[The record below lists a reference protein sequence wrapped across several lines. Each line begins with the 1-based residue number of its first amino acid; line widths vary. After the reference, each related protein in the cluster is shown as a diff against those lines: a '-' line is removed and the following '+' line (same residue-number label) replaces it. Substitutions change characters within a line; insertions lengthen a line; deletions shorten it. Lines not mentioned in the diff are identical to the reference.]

1 MSDEEKVLSPRLILS
16 ILSIALIA
24 FTDIMLETA
33 LNVSFP
39 VLMEELHVS
48 SSTVQWLTSGVI
60 LLTTMVIVMS
70 SWLKDSFK
78 NRTQFIA
85 AGLISLVGI
94 LIDAVSN
101 QFPLILFGRLL
112 QGVGAG
118 VGLPLMNNVIFE
130 QVPMNR
136 RGTMVGLA
144 SLIVSFS
151 PALGPAFGGF
161 LTDAFGWHM
170 IFWVVVPVQLFALVL
185 GWMTI
190 TTTVETKRVKFDLI
204 GWLLLSAFF
213 IGGLITIDRMAT
225 DGLFN
230 VTSLIALAAFVFG
243 ILGYYFYARKET
255 QPLLAPSLFA
265 KPMFRLAVIAGF
277 IIQMINLTFNYA
289 IPMGLQIV
297 LHMNSSMAGL
307 ALFPGALMQALMAI
321 VSGALYDRYGAKLP
335 NGLGVAFLILG
346 CFWMAFLP
354 FGFIIFIIGFA
365 FMQTGVGFFN
375 GNNMTNAISNMDR
388 ADQNAGNSIFAAM
401 QNYSAAVG
409 IALAACIVS
418 IFQNSAANM
427 ATGTG
432 LGIRVTYFMDAVL
445 IIVAAFMSF
454 RVMKKSNPEVYSV
467 PVDESYEWHKEDD
480 K

>member
-1 MSDEEKVLSPRLILS
+1 MSDEEKVLSPKLILS

-39 VLMEELHVS
+39 VLMEQLHVS

-60 LLTTMVIVMS
+60 LLTTMVIIMS
-70 SWLKDSFK
+70 SWLKDRLK
-78 NRTQFIA
+78 NRTQFMA

-94 LIDAVSN
+94 LIDATSN
-101 QFPLILFGRLL
+101 QFPIILFGRLL

-190 TTTVETKRVKFDLI
+190 TTTVETKKVKFDLI

-213 IGGLITIDRMAT
+213 IGGLITIDRLAG

-230 VTSLIALAAFVFG
+230 LTSMIAFGAFVFG
-243 ILGYYFYARKET
+243 IVGYYFYARKEAE
-255 QPLLAPSLFA
+255 PLLAPSMFA
-265 KPMFRLAVIAGF
+265 KPMFRLAVFAGF

-297 LHMNSSMAGL
+297 LHESSSMAGL
-307 ALFPGALMQALMAI
+307 ALFPGALLQALMAVI
-321 VSGALYDRYGAKLP
+321 SGALYDRYGAKLP
-335 NGLGVAFLILG
+335 NGLGVFFLILG
-346 CFWMAFLP
+346 CFWMALLP
-354 FGFIIFIIGFA
+354 FGFVLFIIGFA

-388 ADQNAGNSIFAAM
+388 VYHNAGNSIFAAM

-418 IFQNSAANM
+418 IFQNNATNM
-427 ATGTG
+427 TTGTG
-432 LGIRVTYFMDAVL
+432 LGIRVTYIMDAVL
-445 IIVAAFMSF
+445 IIVAALMSF
-454 RVMKKSNPEVYSV
+454 SVMKKSNPAANSI
-467 PVDESYEWHKEDD
+467 PVNPEAEWHKTEN
-480 K
+480 